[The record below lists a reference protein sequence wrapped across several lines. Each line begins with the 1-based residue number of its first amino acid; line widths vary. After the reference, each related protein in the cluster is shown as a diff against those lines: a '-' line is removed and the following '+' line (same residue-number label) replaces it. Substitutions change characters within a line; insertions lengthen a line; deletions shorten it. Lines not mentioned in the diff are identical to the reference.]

1 MTIDTRR
8 RPSSSAGGSE
18 RSARHPPSGATSPSA
33 PQSALG
39 GRQRLRDGEC
49 HSGVLPV
56 GYHTADRGC
65 GAVIVRCG
73 CVECR
78 EGRPRGRASY
88 HCRRDGTGRHGGR
101 GSAADRVTSSVTRT
115 RRNGPVRRGAGG
127 TAPVIVLVMTRW
139 STPVRRTETS
149 GARLIPKRSQGSN
162 PYPRYPRDQPKRSP
176 AVIRGPFVSL
186 GSKTGSSSS
195 L

>member
-101 GSAADRVTSSVTRT
+101 RFGRGSCDQLCDQNTAERA
-115 RRNGPVRRGAGG
+115 GPARCGWDGAGDSPG
-127 TAPVIVLVMTRW
+127 HDEMEHTGETHRDVGRPTHNQEVAGFESLPALPALPAEAL
-139 STPVRRTETS
+139 SGGHPGAVRISR
-149 GARLIPKRSQGSN
+149 
-162 PYPRYPRDQPKRSP
+162 
-176 AVIRGPFVSL
+176 
-186 GSKTGSSSS
+186 
-195 L
+195 